1 MISDVKASDL
11 RYEIER
17 IADETPSSAAW
28 INVFNAITVIASL
41 ILFPFTNGLSLL
53 VLFSVPLYAAFSS
66 ITTST
71 YRTGKLT
78 LIQTRIMLEQSTPK
92 SKNQKTP

>member
-1 MISDVKASDL
+1 MISDIKASDL

-17 IADETPSSAAW
+17 ITDERPSSASW
-28 INVFNAITVIASL
+28 IDLFNIITIIASL
-41 ILFPFTNGLSLL
+41 ILFPLTSGLSLL
-53 VLFSVPLYAAFSS
+53 ALLSVPLYAAFSS

-78 LIQTRIMLEQSTPK
+78 LIQTRIMLEQSK
-92 SKNQKTP
+92 SKSK